1 MIKRLTNPEEFNQ
14 CISDLADLFEV
25 ENSEQGHYFLKHDKG
40 HITNAFSHSQIL
52 AWDFFVW
59 GNLNKHGIYDAMIAF
74 LNNKNEKFGESIFS
88 EYLWLSKNP
97 KVGYKL
103 LATALAFARKKE
115 FKYVAMSAAY
125 NNPSFDKVT
134 SFYKKM
140 GFLKD
145 SETYIAKLY
154 E

>member
-1 MIKRLTNPEEFNQ
+1 MIKRLTSPQDFNK
-14 CISDLADLFEV
+14 CITDLSDLFES
-25 ENSEQGHYFLKHDKG
+25 ENKKQGHYFLKHDKG
-40 HITNAFSHSQIL
+40 HIINAFSHSQIL

-59 GNLNKHGIYDAMIAF
+59 ANINKNGTCDAMIAF

-88 EYLWLSKNP
+88 EYLWLSKNA

-103 LATALAFARKKE
+103 LAKALAFARKKE
-115 FKYVAMSAAY
+115 FKYVTMSAVC

-134 SFYKKM
+134 RFYRKM